1 MLEPSLQTF
10 LSERQTAWLKEKLKS
25 AKTETEQ
32 QDIERQAADKFDL
45 ANWLPDAAKR
55 AGQLAIV
62 SHPGKFSHP
71 GAKTSSVIAA
81 AERKADGYL
90 RTGNVSAE
98 FDVFGNAAALDVHKF
113 LSLTLSDGQT
123 VLAHLEQDTPLI
135 KQQFDI
141 PTAFQ
146 ELRQGLLSIKSGD
159 TAKAKTSE
167 KIKQVYFPIDD
178 DYHLLSVLT
187 PSGLIFKLKERI
199 NELRFSETA
208 KQARN
213 DRRNQIHNQHGFDE
227 IYNLTVIGF
236 GGTKP
241 QNISVLN
248 NQNGGTAYLLVSLP
262 PVLELRATQAPKTN
276 FFSQSLYVKDYQD
289 KFKSL
294 HKLFADT
301 VPNNVDVREGRDY
314 WILQIVEQVME
325 KVWAIRELPGGWSE
339 STTLPPVQKLWLD
352 AANSEKRDSEDDWL
366 DEIIVAVVSWLGIAY
381 KKAVGEQKAIPLGDA
396 ESREFRRL
404 LREHQEVLR

>member
-1 MLEPSLQTF
+1 MLDPAIQTY
-10 LSERQTAWLKEKLKS
+10 LSERKVTWLKDKLKIS
-25 AKTETEQ
+25 KTEAEQ
-32 QDIERQAADKFDL
+32 QDIERAAEDKFDL

-55 AGQLAIV
+55 AGQLAMV
-62 SHPGKFSHP
+62 THPGKFSHP
-71 GAKTSSVIAA
+71 GAKTSSVIAN

-123 VLAHLEQDTPLI
+123 VLTHLEQDTPLI
-135 KQQFDI
+135 KQQFDM
-141 PTAFQ
+141 PSPYQ
-146 ELRQGLLSIKSGD
+146 ELRQGLLSIKSAD

-167 KIKQVYFPIDD
+167 KIKQVYFPVDD
-178 DYHLLSVLT
+178 GYHLLSLLT
-187 PSGLIFKLKERI
+187 PSGLMFKLKERI
-199 NELRFSETA
+199 NMQRFSEAA

-213 DRRNQIHNQHGFDE
+213 DRRNQVHHEQGFDE
-227 IYNLTVIGF
+227 LYNLTVIGF

-248 NQNGGTAYLLVSLP
+248 NQNGGTAYLLASLP
-262 PVLELRATQAPKTN
+262 PALELRATQAPKTN
-276 FFSQSLYVKDYQD
+276 FFLQSLYLKDYQD
-289 KFKSL
+289 KFKAL
-294 HKLFADT
+294 HKLFGDT
-301 VPNNVDVREGRDY
+301 VPNNIDVREGRDY

-325 KVWAIRELPGGWSE
+325 KVWAIRELPGAWSE
-339 STTLPPVQKLWLD
+339 TSVLSPAQKIWLD

-381 KKAVGEQKAIPLGDA
+381 KKAVGDAKAIPIGDP
-396 ESREFRRL
+396 ESRAFRQL
-404 LREHQEVLR
+404 LTEHREVLR